1 MIGSQTEEQYLT
13 KVELRTKILTTMKNI
28 ILAVLTSA
36 ITAFAVADGSEL
48 NQISPPAKVEGGS
61 PERKSTTY
69 TQSKV
74 STRGVAT
81 TATTATKS
89 TTRSLATRSA
99 SVSRVNLRRPTATTS
114 PSTTIST
121 PAPAA
126 LSPTL

>member
-13 KVELRTKILTTMKNI
+13 KFELRTKILTTMKNI

-81 TATTATKS
+81 TATKS

>member
-1 MIGSQTEEQYLT
+1 MIGSQTEKQYLT
-13 KVELRTKILTTMKNI
+13 EFGLRTKILTTMKNI

-36 ITAFAVADGSEL
+36 ITSFAAADGSEI

-81 TATTATKS
+81 PVTKAA
-89 TTRSLATRSA
+89 TRSVTTRSA
-99 SVSRVNLRRPTATTS
+99 SVSRVNLRRPTTTANTQQIQPAQ
-114 PSTTIST
+114 PSN
-121 PAPAA
+121 AGG
-126 LSPTL
+126 L